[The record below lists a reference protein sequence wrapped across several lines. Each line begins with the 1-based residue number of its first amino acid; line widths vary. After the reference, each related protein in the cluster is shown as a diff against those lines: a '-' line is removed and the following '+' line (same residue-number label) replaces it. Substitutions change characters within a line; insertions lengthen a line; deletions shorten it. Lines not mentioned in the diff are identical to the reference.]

1 MTASRQLP
9 LFTLTPKSAADL
21 SARTPLKFAIPFF
34 QAYLY
39 KEGKSDYTVTSFTS
53 DLSVFA
59 DHADGDTPLGQF
71 NTERLNE
78 FLQWMEHERGV
89 PCSRKTYARR
99 VTTLKVFFK
108 WLADNNYLERDPA
121 FALLQRSGPAPLSL
135 ILTDEQ
141 VEACIAV
148 ATLLRLGKKPD
159 ARPELL
165 FRLIVATG
173 IKKGEA
179 AALELEHIERAHPK
193 EPMLMIQHTSA
204 KNVYKERRL
213 ALDPAWLALL
223 DEYRGQYR
231 LDKHL
236 FTCTARNLEYILEDV
251 GKGADIPFKVSFEM
265 LRWTCAVRNYAA
277 GIAPSAIR
285 DQLGLSEISWRETF
299 QKIRRLAGEDIEA
312 YETEDDDEQGED

>member
-1 MTASRQLP
+1 MHEPRQLP
-9 LFTLTPKSAADL
+9 LFTLTPKAAADI

-34 QAYLY
+34 QAYLV
-39 KEGKSDYTVTSFTS
+39 KDGKSDYTVTSFTS
-53 DLSVFA
+53 DLALFA
-59 DHADGDTPLGQF
+59 EYVGDETPLGAF
-71 NTERLNE
+71 TTERLNE
-78 FLQWMEHERGV
+78 FLYWMEHERGV

-108 WLADNNYLERDPA
+108 WLADNNNLERDPA
-121 FALLQRSGPAPLSL
+121 FALLQRSGPAPLAV
-135 ILTDEQ
+135 ILTPEQ
-141 VEACIAV
+141 IESAIGF
-148 ATLLRLGKKPD
+148 ATTLRLGKKPD

-179 AALELEHIERAHPK
+179 AALELEHIERQR
-193 EPMLMIQHTSA
+193 ESPMLTIRHTSA
-204 KNVYKERRL
+204 KNVYKERRI
-213 ALDPAWLALL
+213 ALDSAWLALL

-265 LRWTCAVRNYAA
+265 LRWTCAVQDYHAGLAA
-277 GIAPSAIR
+277 HAIR
-285 DQLGLSEISWRETF
+285 DKLGLSDISWRETF
-299 QKIRRLAGEDIEA
+299 QKIRRLAGEEVPIEVV
-312 YETEDDDEQGED
+312 EDDES